1 MCPQP
6 VFIAAPSCLP
16 AGTKLLVPSIAF
28 AAAPKKTNRKPLL
41 SIANLLADLRAKPL
55 ASAHSLSRVSATQ
68 GTASDPVPPRTSPKL
83 PVASA
88 NSSAMSSFV
97 SEPRIAST
105 TARGSHPQTPVP
117 DMHSSPS
124 LASPAKSP
132 ADSADPAK
140 PSPSVQVTQCRPEGN
155 AEATTSPRQHH
166 KALDMIAQLEAMLDE
181 KWAARDAAQKESED
195 RITRLEVALAA
206 ETQKRIKAEAD
217 SIRNRQI
224 ADHLR
229 IELDSANS
237 RIDALTELVANDSLK
252 ISELDSALK
261 DAEALASFNAMTH
274 ATTADLLDKALAQRA
289 NDKATLEAQIKGLET
304 ELIKASNE
312 VATLADQVANGDLQV
327 HHLADKIR
335 DLEDMVA
342 YQRTTIQVAAEIAE
356 EVEAQRANDK
366 ELYKKK
372 MSMLEHELAD
382 INRPTIKNENRSE
395 TDPVNELLQADPAIM
410 RIVPQGRG
418 STTEQQK
425 TQEMARLLLG
435 ILLDGPAI
443 LRIVPLHKTYS
454 STELAKKTA
463 HLLQDS
469 AILAVACGFMFA

>member
-16 AGTKLLVPSIAF
+16 AGTKLLVPTIPF

-41 SIANLLADLRAKPL
+41 SIANLLADLRATPL
-55 ASAHSLSRVSATQ
+55 ASAQTVSRVSATQ
-68 GTASDPVPPRTSPKL
+68 GITRDAVSPRASPKL
-83 PVASA
+83 AVTSA
-88 NSSAMSSFV
+88 NCSAMSSLV
-97 SEPRIAST
+97 SEFRT
-105 TARGSHPQTPVP
+105 TNAANVRGSHPHTPVP

-140 PSPSVQVTQCRPEGN
+140 PSPSVQVTQYRPEGN

-166 KALDMIAQLEAMLDE
+166 KALDMIAQLEAMLDD

-206 ETQKRIKAEAD
+206 ETQKRKKAEAD
-217 SIRNRQI
+217 SIRNKHI

-229 IELDSANS
+229 IQLDGANS

-274 ATTADLLDKALAQRA
+274 ATTADLLDRALAQRA

-312 VATLADQVANGDLQV
+312 VATLADQVANGELQV
-327 HHLADKIR
+327 HHLTDKIC
-335 DLEDMVA
+335 DLEDLVA
-342 YQRTTIQVAAEIAE
+342 YQRTTIQVAAEIAD

-372 MSMLEHELAD
+372 ISLLELEFAD

-395 TDPVNELLQADPAIM
+395 TDPVIQLLQADPAIM

-425 TQEMARLLLG
+425 TQEMARLLLY
-435 ILLDGPAI
+435 DPAI
-443 LRIVPLHKTYS
+443 M
-454 STELAKKTA
+454 AKYEQAFVK
-463 HLLQDS
+463 D
-469 AILAVACGFMFA
+469 